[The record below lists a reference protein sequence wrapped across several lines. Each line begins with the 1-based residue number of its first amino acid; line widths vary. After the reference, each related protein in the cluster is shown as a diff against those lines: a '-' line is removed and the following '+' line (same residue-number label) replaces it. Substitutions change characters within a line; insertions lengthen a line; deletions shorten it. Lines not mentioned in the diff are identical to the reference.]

1 MSDPNDIAT
10 KIVETVSVELAM
22 LALIESICKAAIK
35 EGYSTEQ
42 VTGAID
48 RSFPGGVESVRLY
61 GLISSEIKTHLAA
74 AIGSKPFS
82 G

>member
-1 MSDPNDIAT
+1 MNDPNDIAT
-10 KIVETVSVELAM
+10 KIAESVSVELAM
-22 LALIESICKAAIK
+22 LALIEAIRRAASK

-42 VTGAID
+42 ITGAID
-48 RSFPGGVESVRLY
+48 RSFPRGVESVRLY
-61 GLISSEIKTHLAA
+61 GLISSEIKMHLAA